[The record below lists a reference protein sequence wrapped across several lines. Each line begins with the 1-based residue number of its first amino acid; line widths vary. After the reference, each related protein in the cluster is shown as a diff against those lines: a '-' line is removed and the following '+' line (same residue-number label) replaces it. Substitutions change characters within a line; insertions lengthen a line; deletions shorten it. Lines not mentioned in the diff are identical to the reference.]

1 MSHLARDKDRLIKR
15 VRRIRGQMEGIER
28 ALSEER
34 ECSSILQTIAAA
46 KGAIDGLMAEVLESQ
61 VREHL
66 IPPGK
71 RHGETRLRETEEL
84 VTILRRYLK

>member
-61 VREHL
+61 VRNHL

-71 RHGETRLRETEEL
+71 RHHEAVVRETEEL

>member
-15 VRRIRGQMEGIER
+15 VRRIRGQIEGVER
-28 ALSEER
+28 ALTEER
-34 ECSSILQTIAAA
+34 ECADILQTIAAA

-66 IPPGK
+66 IPPGR
-71 RHGETRLRETEEL
+71 RHGEAHLRETEEL
-84 VTILRRYLK
+84 VAVLRRYLK

>member
-15 VRRIRGQMEGIER
+15 VRRIRGQIEGVER

-34 ECSSILQTIAAA
+34 ECAEILQTIAAA

-66 IPPGK
+66 IPPGR
-71 RHGETRLRETEEL
+71 RHSETHLRETEEL
-84 VTILRRYLK
+84 VAVLRRYLK